1 MPSEDAWEF
10 VDAHV
15 HHWDLGAHSWY
26 PALQAQPGDGLDVGL
41 GEMAGLRRNYLPEDY
56 RHDSARYRVNKVV
69 HVSAV
74 TAPGTFVDESRWLGT
89 LSSSTGWPAGV
100 IGSLDPEAAASTW
113 EAELSAQAENPRFR
127 GIRILYG
134 LEPSS
139 RRAGD
144 LFGMLA
150 ERDLVFDLVTSPAQ
164 MDDYARLLERTPSLR
179 VVVEHAGWPENED
192 SAHVARWRS
201 GMSTLASLGDRVSC
215 KVSGLAMML
224 HGIDE
229 ARLRPW
235 VEGCIE
241 VFGTE
246 RSFFASNFPVD
257 SLYGSYD
264 DLLGSYRDIT
274 TPLGHEAQRRLFV
287 TNAERTYRI

>member
-1 MPSEDAWEF
+1 MPIDDAWEF

-15 HHWDLGAHSWY
+15 HHWDLGANPWY
-26 PALQAQPGDGLDVGL
+26 PALQTQPGDDLDVGL
-41 GEMAGLRRNYLPEDY
+41 GEMSGLRRNYLPLDY
-56 RHDSARYRVNKVV
+56 QHDSARYRVNKAV

-74 TAPGTFVDESRWLGT
+74 TAPGTVVHESRWLSS

-100 IGSLDPEAAASTW
+100 IGSLDPEATTSTW
-113 EAELSAQAENPRFR
+113 ERDLSAQAENPRFR

-134 LEPSS
+134 LGPRSP
-139 RRAGD
+139 RVGH
-144 LFGMLA
+144 LLGMLA

-164 MDDYARLLERTPSLR
+164 MANYARLLEGTPSLR

-192 SAHVARWRS
+192 PAHVAQWRS
-201 GMSTLASLGDRVSC
+201 GMNALASLGDRMTC

-246 RSFFASNFPVD
+246 RCFFASNFPVD
-257 SLYGSYD
+257 ALYGTYD
-264 DLLGSYRDIT
+264 DLLGAYRAIT
-274 TPLGHEAQRRLFV
+274 APMGHEVQRRLFV
-287 TNAERTYRI
+287 TNAESTYRI